1 MYNDNLPPA
10 TSADSDSQRPPM
22 PPTYLVWSIVMTILC
37 CLPFGIVA
45 IVKSTKVESYYFQG
59 LYAESLKASNDA
71 KIWCIVAA
79 CAGLVFGVIFF
90 FVEILALIGDELPD

>member
-1 MYNDNLPPA
+1 MDSCNLPPV
-10 TSADSDSQRPPM
+10 SSVSDSQKPPM

-45 IVKSTKVESYYFQG
+45 IVKSSKVESYYFQG

-71 KIWCIVAA
+71 KVWCVVAA
-79 CAGLVFGVIFF
+79 CAGVVSGIIFF
-90 FVEILALIGDELPD
+90 FVEVLALIGDGLPD

>member
-1 MYNDNLPPA
+1 MDSYNLPPV
-10 TSADSDSQRPPM
+10 SSVSDSQKPPM
-22 PPTYLVWSIVMTILC
+22 PPTYLVWAIVTTLLC

-45 IVKSTKVESYYFQG
+45 IVKSSKVESYYFQG

-79 CAGLVFGVIFF
+79 CAGIVFDVIFF
-90 FVEILALIGDELPD
+90 FVEILAFIGDELPD